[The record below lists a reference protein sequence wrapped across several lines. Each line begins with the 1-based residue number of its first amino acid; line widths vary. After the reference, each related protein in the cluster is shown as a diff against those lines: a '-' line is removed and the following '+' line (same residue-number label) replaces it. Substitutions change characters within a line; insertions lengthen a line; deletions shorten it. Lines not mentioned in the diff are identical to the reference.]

1 MRGETGASWTN
12 ESISNKVKRGS
23 SLILPDSYRNP
34 ASIVNAASN
43 VEHVR
48 VREVL
53 LRLDFCVNRYLNVSV
68 RAF

>member
-12 ESISNKVKRGS
+12 ESISNKVKQVS
-23 SLILPDSYRNP
+23 FLILPDSYRNP
-34 ASIVNAASN
+34 ASIFNAASN

-48 VREVL
+48 VLEML
-53 LRLDFCVNRYLNVSV
+53 LRLDFYANRYLNIS